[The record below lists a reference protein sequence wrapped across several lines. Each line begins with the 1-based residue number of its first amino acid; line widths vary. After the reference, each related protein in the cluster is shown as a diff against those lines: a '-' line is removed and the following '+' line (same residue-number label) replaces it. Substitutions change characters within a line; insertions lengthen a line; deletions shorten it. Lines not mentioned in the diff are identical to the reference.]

1 MEKETKKELIKV
13 FWIFTVASIIGCI
26 AETIVCIVAERQFK
40 VRQGVI
46 YGPFIPVY
54 GAGAVMFYLIVPK
67 ITGATTQNVKDINS
81 IKIFLYT
88 MFLGGITE
96 YLFSYAQ
103 ECIFGTVS
111 WEYGDMLFNING
123 RTQLAYCLIWGI
135 AGIIFIKFLYPYTE
149 KLDHFNYM
157 NRNVQI
163 ITGVFVLFMI
173 FNVSISTLAGVRQYE
188 RTLNI
193 KTNTKLE
200 QFLDKHYPDKIMDII
215 FSNKKNKTD
224 LRRVKR
230 PVSEKIEM
238 QKVALPTI

>member
-1 MEKETKKELIKV
+1 
-13 FWIFTVASIIGCI
+13 
-26 AETIVCIVAERQFK
+26 
-40 VRQGVI
+40 
-46 YGPFIPVY
+46 
-54 GAGAVMFYLIVPK
+54 
-67 ITGATTQNVKDINS
+67 
-81 IKIFLYT
+81 
-88 MFLGGITE
+88 
-96 YLFSYAQ
+96 
-103 ECIFGTVS
+103 
-111 WEYGDMLFNING
+111 
-123 RTQLAYCLIWGI
+123 
-135 AGIIFIKFLYPYTE
+135 
-149 KLDHFNYM
+149 M